1 MRNGQFAPIGP
12 EQFLQLRHN
21 HGLSQLQA
29 AALARSGIYKDKRGR
44 LNARRIQDWE
54 NGKCRIPLAN
64 FEVFSAKLKFLQAG
78 LSFEDVADKPLV
90 SLLEGNID
98 LSKTE
103 PLVTSLLQED
113 PYD

>member
-1 MRNGQFAPIGP
+1 MRNGQFAPIKP
-12 EQFLQLRHN
+12 EQFLHLRLT

-64 FEVFSAKLKFLQAG
+64 FEVFSAKLKYLQAG
-78 LSFEDVADKPLV
+78 MSFEDVADKSLV
-90 SLLEGNID
+90 ALLESNID
-98 LSKTE
+98 LSKTQ
-103 PLVTSLLQED
+103 PLIKSL
-113 PYD
+113 